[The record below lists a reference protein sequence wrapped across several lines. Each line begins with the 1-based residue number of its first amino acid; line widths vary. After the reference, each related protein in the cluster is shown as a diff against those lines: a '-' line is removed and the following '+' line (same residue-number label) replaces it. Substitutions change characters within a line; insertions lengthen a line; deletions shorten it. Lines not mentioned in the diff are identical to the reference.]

1 MRIALAAT
9 PEVGIP
15 TLEWLQS
22 SDHVLAAVITQPD
35 RPAGRGR
42 VLTETPVATWA
53 KTHSQLLHK
62 TDSISELL
70 DIARSV
76 DLLITIGYGV
86 ILPADVLNA
95 PRFGCINLHF
105 SLLPAWRGAAPV
117 QRSIEAQDSLT
128 GVTVFAMDE
137 GMDTG
142 PIYTQLRF
150 ALDHDITADELFVEL
165 SQLGVTAVEETL
177 ELISQGVKPIQ
188 QPVVGVSRALK
199 LSKAEGL
206 IDWNQNAE
214 EVSAKIRAFTSNPG
228 AWTRVK
234 GAVLKIDS
242 VSISDLVLGAGEIAI
257 TPSTVHIG
265 TASKALL
272 IEGVTPAGKSHM
284 KAADWARGARLSQGD
299 VCG

>member
-15 TLEWLQS
+15 TLEWLES
-22 SDHVLAAVITQPD
+22 SGHVLAAVITQPD

-42 VLTETPVATWA
+42 VLTSTPVATWA
-53 KTHSQLLHK
+53 QSHELPLHK
-62 TDSISELL
+62 TDSVSELL
-70 DIARSV
+70 EIARSV

-86 ILPADVLNA
+86 MLPADVLSA

-128 GVTVFAMDE
+128 GVTVFAMDT

-150 ALDHDITADELFVEL
+150 ALDQDITADELFVEL
-165 SQLGVTAVEETL
+165 SHLGVTAIEESL
-177 ELISQGVKPIQ
+177 ELISQGLKPKPQ
-188 QPVVGVSRALK
+188 GVVGISRALK

-206 IDWNQNAE
+206 IDWSQSAE
-214 EVSAKIRAFTSNPG
+214 KVSAKIRAFTSNPG
-228 AWTRVK
+228 AWTKIKDTV
-234 GAVLKIDS
+234 VKIDS
-242 VSISDLVLGAGEIAI
+242 VSISQEVLSVGEIAV
-257 TPSTVHIG
+257 TSSTVHIG
-265 TASKALL
+265 TASYALL

-284 KAADWARGARLSQGD
+284 KAADWARGARLSPGD
-299 VCG
+299 LCG

>member
-22 SDHVLAAVITQPD
+22 SEHELVAVITQPD

-42 VLTETPVATWA
+42 TLTATPVAVWA
-53 KTHSQLLHK
+53 HAQSLPLHK
-62 TDSISELL
+62 TDSVTDLL
-70 DIARSV
+70 SIARSV

-86 ILPADVLNA
+86 MLPADVLSA

-105 SLLPAWRGAAPV
+105 SLLPSWRGAAPV
-117 QRSIEAQDSLT
+117 QRSIEAGDSFT

-142 PIYTQLRF
+142 PIYTQMRY
-150 ALDHDITADELFVEL
+150 ALDQDITADELFVEL
-165 SQLGVTAVEETL
+165 SHLGVSAIEESL
-177 ELISQGVKPIQ
+177 ALIYQGKKPTPQ
-188 QPVVGVSRALK
+188 KESGVSRAFK
-199 LSKAEGL
+199 LSKAEGS
-206 IDWNQNAE
+206 IDWNNSAE

-228 AWTRVK
+228 AWTTINET
-234 GAVLKIDS
+234 VLKIDS
-242 VSISDLVLGAGEIAI
+242 VSISDEVLSPGEISL
-257 TPSTVHIG
+257 TPSSVHIG
-265 TASKALL
+265 TATNALL

-284 KAADWARGARLSQGD
+284 KAADWARGARLSPGAI
-299 VCG
+299 CG

>member
-15 TLEWLQS
+15 TLEWLES
-22 SDHVLAAVITQPD
+22 SGHVLAAVITQPD

-42 VLTETPVATWA
+42 VLTSTPVATWA
-53 KTHSQLLHK
+53 QSHALPLHK
-62 TDSISELL
+62 TDSVSELL
-70 DIARSV
+70 EIARSV

-86 ILPADVLNA
+86 MLPADVLSA

-150 ALDHDITADELFVEL
+150 ALDQDITADELFVEL
-165 SQLGVTAVEETL
+165 SHLGVTAIEESL
-177 ELISQGVKPIQ
+177 ELISQGVKPKPQ
-188 QPVVGVSRALK
+188 SVVGISRALK

-206 IDWNQNAE
+206 IDWSQSAE
-214 EVSAKIRAFTSNPG
+214 KVSAKIRAFTSNPG
-228 AWTRVK
+228 AWTKIKDTV
-234 GAVLKIDS
+234 VKIDS
-242 VSISDLVLGAGEIAI
+242 VSISQEVLSVGEIAV

-265 TASKALL
+265 TASYALL

-284 KAADWARGARLSQGD
+284 KAADWARGARLSPGD
-299 VCG
+299 LCG

>member
-1 MRIALAAT
+1 M
-9 PEVGIP
+9 GIP
-15 TLEWLQS
+15 TLEWLES
-22 SDHVLAAVITQPD
+22 SGHVLAAVITQPD

-42 VLTETPVATWA
+42 VLTSTPVATWA
-53 KTHSQLLHK
+53 QSHALPLHK
-62 TDSISELL
+62 TDSVSELL
-70 DIARSV
+70 EIARSV

-86 ILPADVLNA
+86 MLPADVLSA

-142 PIYTQLRF
+142 PVYTQLRF
-150 ALDHDITADELFVEL
+150 ALDQDITADELFVEL
-165 SQLGVTAVEETL
+165 SHLGVTAIEESL
-177 ELISQGVKPIQ
+177 ELISQGVKPKPQ
-188 QPVVGVSRALK
+188 SVVGISRALK

-206 IDWNQNAE
+206 IDWSQSAE
-214 EVSAKIRAFTSNPG
+214 KVSAKIRAFTSNPG
-228 AWTRVK
+228 AWTKIKDTV
-234 GAVLKIDS
+234 VKIDS
-242 VSISDLVLGAGEIAI
+242 VSISQEVLSVGEIAV

-265 TASKALL
+265 TASYALL

-284 KAADWARGARLSQGD
+284 KAADWARGARLSPGD
-299 VCG
+299 LCG

>member
-15 TLEWLQS
+15 TLEWLES
-22 SDHVLAAVITQPD
+22 SGHVLAAVITQPD

-42 VLTETPVATWA
+42 VLTSTPVATWA
-53 KTHSQLLHK
+53 QSHALPLHK
-62 TDSISELL
+62 TDSVSELL
-70 DIARSV
+70 EIARSV

-86 ILPADVLNA
+86 MLPADVLSA

-150 ALDHDITADELFVEL
+150 ALDQDITADELFVEL
-165 SQLGVTAVEETL
+165 SHLGVTAIEESL
-177 ELISQGVKPIQ
+177 ELISQGVKPKPQ
-188 QPVVGVSRALK
+188 SVVGISRALK

-206 IDWNQNAE
+206 IDWSQSAE
-214 EVSAKIRAFTSNPG
+214 KVSAKIRAFTSNPG
-228 AWTRVK
+228 AWTKIKDTV
-234 GAVLKIDS
+234 VKIDS
-242 VSISDLVLGAGEIAI
+242 VSISQEVLSVGEIAV

-265 TASKALL
+265 TASYALL

-284 KAADWARGARLSQGD
+284 KAADWARGARLTPGD
-299 VCG
+299 LCG

>member
-1 MRIALAAT
+1 M
-9 PEVGIP
+9 GIP
-15 TLEWLQS
+15 TLEWLES
-22 SDHVLAAVITQPD
+22 SGHVLAAVITQPD

-42 VLTETPVATWA
+42 VLTSTPVATWA
-53 KTHSQLLHK
+53 QSHALPLHK
-62 TDSISELL
+62 TDSVSELL
-70 DIARSV
+70 EIARSV

-86 ILPADVLNA
+86 MLPADVLSA

-150 ALDHDITADELFVEL
+150 ALDQDITADELFVEL
-165 SQLGVTAVEETL
+165 SHLGVTAIEESL
-177 ELISQGVKPIQ
+177 ELISQGVKPKPQ
-188 QPVVGVSRALK
+188 SVVGISRALK

-206 IDWNQNAE
+206 IDWSQSAE
-214 EVSAKIRAFTSNPG
+214 KVSAKIRAFTSNPG
-228 AWTRVK
+228 AWTKIKDTV
-234 GAVLKIDS
+234 VKIDS
-242 VSISDLVLGAGEIAI
+242 VSISQEVLSVGEIAV

-265 TASKALL
+265 TASYALL

-284 KAADWARGARLSQGD
+284 KAADWARGARLSPGD
-299 VCG
+299 LCG